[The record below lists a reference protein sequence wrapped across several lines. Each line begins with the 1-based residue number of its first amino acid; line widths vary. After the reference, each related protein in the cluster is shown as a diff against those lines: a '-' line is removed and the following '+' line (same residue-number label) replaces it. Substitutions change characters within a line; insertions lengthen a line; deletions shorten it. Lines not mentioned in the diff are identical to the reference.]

1 MERRKHP
8 RRSVLSQVG
17 AYASEQHQNV
27 VLMDISRNGARILL
41 PVGSKPAIQDTVAL
55 KMGVMPTIMGKVSRV
70 QGRIAGVEFTNVLH
84 PSLVASA
91 KRLCEEGRAEGQVV
105 IG

>member
-1 MERRKHP
+1 MERRQHA

-17 AYASEQHQNV
+17 AFAGEEHKTV

-41 PVGSKPAIQDTVAL
+41 PVGTKVANDDNVAL
-55 KMGVMPTIMGKVSRV
+55 KMGAMPTIIGKVARV
-70 QGRIAGVEFTNVLH
+70 EGRIVGLEFTNVLH